1 MKKWDLQN
9 NFQFSI
15 SNFQLDKLTTILLQN
30 RGIKTKKEIEE
41 FLNPILESLTVQNL
55 GIDKRNLQKSLKRIK
70 KAIERKEK
78 IIVFGD
84 YDVDGITGS
93 AILWETLNSLG
104 ADVMPYIPHRVQEGY
119 GLSKVGID
127 NLMKIY
133 PDSKLIITV
142 DNGIVANE
150 AVKYTNSLGLEVI
163 ITDHHVPGKSK
174 PKAYAIVHT
183 TSVCG
188 AAVAWILSRALIR
201 CPVSL
206 RPRPASSPASQSAGA
221 RRGSPALATPRCL
234 LYLHRRKTGILF

>member
-9 NFQFSI
+9 NFQFSV

-133 PDSKLIITV
+133 P
-142 DNGIVANE
+142 
-150 AVKYTNSLGLEVI
+150 
-163 ITDHHVPGKSK
+163 
-174 PKAYAIVHT
+174 
-183 TSVCG
+183 
-188 AAVAWILSRALIR
+188 
-201 CPVSL
+201 
-206 RPRPASSPASQSAGA
+206 
-221 RRGSPALATPRCL
+221 
-234 LYLHRRKTGILF
+234 